1 MQNPIYILVFTFI
14 LSFFNPEKYITA
26 TWVYSTTQN
35 SVSVYVKQARFD
47 YQKSGLQFKEDGA
60 FTIRRNE
67 SDCGTPPIQ
76 YQNFHGKWTMSSD
89 SVITTSYRYFNN
101 KSIARKWKVV
111 KVTQDSLLLRN
122 VSVTK

>member
-1 MQNPIYILVFTFI
+1 MQNFIYILFCAA
-14 LSFFNPEKYITA
+14 LMSFVLKTESIRG

-35 SVSVYVKQARFD
+35 GVSVYVKQERFD
-47 YQKSGLQFKEDGA
+47 YQKSGLQFKEDGT
-60 FTIRRNE
+60 FSIRRNE

-101 KSIARKWKVV
+101 KSIALKWKVV

>member
-1 MQNPIYILVFTFI
+1 MQNPIYILVFILT

-35 SVSVYVKQARFD
+35 SVSVYVKQERFD
-47 YQKSGLQFKEDGA
+47 DQKSGLQFKEDGA

-89 SVITTSYRYFNN
+89 SVITTSYRYFKN

-111 KVTQDSLLLRN
+111 KVTQDSLLLRS
-122 VSVTK
+122 VSNTK